1 MDSVGVGLI
10 GTGYMGKCHAIAY
23 SAVATVFGLST
34 RPRLELLCD
43 LGAEQAAAAAAAF
56 GFARST
62 DDWHKLVSD
71 PAVDVVSI
79 TTPNGL
85 HPAMAIEAARNGK
98 HVYCE
103 KPLALTLEKAE
114 AMAAAVREAGVK
126 SLVGYNYTKNP
137 AVSHAKR
144 LVEQGAI
151 GRLLHFRGC
160 FDEDYLADPALPH
173 SWRMQKE
180 KAGAGALADMASH
193 LIHMAQHLCG
203 PIGAVMA
210 DLTTMHAERPIN
222 DGSHAA
228 TGRVENDDTV
238 SALVRFRAG
247 FSGSLDS
254 SRIAWGRKSRFAWE
268 LHGSAGMIAFDQ
280 ERMNELQ
287 LYQAKGP
294 KAEQGFKTIL
304 SGPAH
309 PPYGNFVP
317 APGHS
322 LGYNDIKTVEVAH
335 LMRGL
340 AGEETL
346 YPNFTD
352 ALDTERVMHAMLRS
366 AKEGQWVSLD

>member
-1 MDSVGVGLI
+1 MESVGVGLI
-10 GTGYMGKCHAIAY
+10 GTGFMGKCHAMAY
-23 SAVATVFGLST
+23 TAVATVFGLAP

-43 LGAEQAAAAAAAF
+43 VPAERAAEWATAF

-62 DDWHKLVSD
+62 DDWRALVSD

-79 TTPNGL
+79 TTPNAL
-85 HPAMAIEAARNGK
+85 HPAMAIEAARQGK

-103 KPLALTLEKAE
+103 KPLALTLEDAE

-126 SLVGYNYTKNP
+126 SLVGYNYTRNP
-137 AVSHAKR
+137 AIAHARR
-144 LVEQGAI
+144 LIGQGAI
-151 GRLLHFRGC
+151 GRPLHFRGC

-173 SWRMQKE
+173 SWRME
-180 KAGAGALADMASH
+180 KAKAGCGALGDLAVH
-193 LIHMAQHLCG
+193 LINMAQFLCG
-203 PIGAVMA
+203 PIDQVMA
-210 DLTTMHAERPIN
+210 ELNIMHAERPMEEA
-222 DGSHAA
+222 GGEM
-228 TGRVENDDTV
+228 GRVENDDIV

-247 FSGSLDS
+247 FSGSLES

-304 SGPAH
+304 SGPDH
-309 PPYGNFVP
+309 PPYGLFIP

-322 LGYNDIKTVEVAH
+322 LGFNDLKTIEVAH
-335 LMRGL
+335 LMAGL

-346 YPNFTD
+346 YPDFD
-352 ALDTERVMHAMLRS
+352 AALETERVMHALVRS
-366 AKEGQWVSLD
+366 AEEARWVALD

>member
-1 MDSVGVGLI
+1 MESVGVGLI

-23 SAVATVFGLST
+23 TAVATVFGLP
-34 RPRLELLCD
+34 RPRLELLCEVD
-43 LGAEQAAAAAAAF
+43 EALAAEKAAAF

-62 DDWHKLVSD
+62 ADWRALVSD

-79 TTPNGL
+79 TTPNAL

-103 KPLALTLEKAE
+103 KPLALTLEEAE
-114 AMAAAVREAGVK
+114 AMAAAVRDAGVR

-137 AVSHAKR
+137 AVAHARR
-144 LVEQGAI
+144 LVEAGAI
-151 GRLLHFRGC
+151 GRLVDFRGV
-160 FDEDYLADPALPH
+160 FDEDYLADPELPH
-173 SWRMQKE
+173 SWRME
-180 KAGAGALADMASH
+180 KAKAGSGTLGDLASH
-193 LIHMAQHLCG
+193 LINMAQFLCG
-203 PIGAVMA
+203 PIEAVMA
-210 DLTTMHAERPIN
+210 ELTTMHAERPLL
-222 DGSHAA
+222 DGAA
-228 TGRVENDDTV
+228 GASGRVENDDTV
-238 SALVRFRAG
+238 SALLRFRAG
-247 FSGSLDS
+247 FSGSLAS

-287 LYQAKGP
+287 LYQAQDP

-309 PPYGNFVP
+309 PPFGLFVP

-322 LGYNDIKTVEVAH
+322 LGFNDMKTVEVAH
-335 LMRGL
+335 LLHGL

-346 YPNFTD
+346 YPSFED
-352 ALDTERVMHAMLRS
+352 ALATERVMHAVLRS
-366 AKEGQWVSLD
+366 AEEARWVALD

>member
-23 SAVATVFGLST
+23 AAVATVFGFSP

-43 LGAEQAAAAAAAF
+43 IGAEQAAAKAAEF
-56 GFARST
+56 GFARWT
-62 DDWHKLVSD
+62 DDWRRLVSD

-79 TTPNGL
+79 TTPNAL
-85 HPAMAIEAARNGK
+85 HPAMAIAAARSGK

-103 KPLALTLEKAE
+103 KPLALTLEEAE
-114 AMAAAVREAGVK
+114 DMAAVVKESGVK

-160 FDEDYLADPALPH
+160 FDEDYLADPAVPF
-173 SWRMQKE
+173 SWRMQKA
-180 KAGAGALADMASH
+180 KAGSGALGDMASH
-193 LIHMAQHLCG
+193 LINMAQHLCG
-203 PIGAVMA
+203 PISAVAA
-210 DLTTMHAERPIN
+210 DLTIMHDQRPLEGTM
-222 DGSHAA
+222 GS

-238 SALVRFRAG
+238 SALVRFHAG
-247 FSGSLDS
+247 FSGSLAS

-287 LYQAKGP
+287 LYQAEGP

-309 PPYGNFVP
+309 PPYGNFIP

-322 LGYNDIKTVEVAH
+322 LGFNDIKTIEVAH
-335 LMRGL
+335 LLRGL
-340 AGEETL
+340 AGAERL
-346 YPNFTD
+346 HPNFTD
-352 ALDTERVMHAMLRS
+352 ALDTERVMHAILRS
-366 AKEGQWVSLD
+366 NEEKQWVSLD